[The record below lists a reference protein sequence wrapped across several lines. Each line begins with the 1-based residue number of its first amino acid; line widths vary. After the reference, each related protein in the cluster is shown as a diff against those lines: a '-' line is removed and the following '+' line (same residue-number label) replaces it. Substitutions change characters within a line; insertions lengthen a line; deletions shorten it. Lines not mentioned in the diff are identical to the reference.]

1 MPLTPLP
8 PEMLSAYL
16 DGELTP
22 AEREA
27 VEQAAAADPKL
38 HQSAEALQ
46 TVSWAVRRTVE
57 VEAEGADFKGLADRI
72 LAQLPSD
79 PSLLERL
86 QSAWKRPWIPVGMG
100 ALAAAAAVALLIVRT
115 QPIPVPVPAG
125 VVVRSASAD
134 SQAQLEPV
142 VMKTES
148 GDAIIWLVEHPDA
161 SGAQH
166 PPALMQPDKPHNQ
179 VPKQE
184 RPKAGEL

>member
-1 MPLTPLP
+1 VPLTPLP

-22 AEREA
+22 AEREVVERA
-27 VEQAAAADPKL
+27 VAADPSL
-38 HQSAEALQ
+38 HQSAEALR

-57 VEAEGADFKGLADRI
+57 AEAEGADFKGLADRV
-72 LAQLPSD
+72 LARVPSA
-79 PSLLERL
+79 PSWLERL
-86 QSAWKRPWIPVGMG
+86 QSGWRRPWIPVGMG
-100 ALAAAAAVALLIVRT
+100 ALVAAAALALFLVRT
-115 QPIPVPVPAG
+115 QPASVPAG

-134 SQAQLEPV
+134 SQAQVEPV

-166 PPALMQPDKPHNQ
+166 PPAVMQPDKPQTQ